1 MFESLVNFLSSA
13 ALSDSPPLQGT
24 AVGSKMAK
32 PSLASVPATPA
43 LSDVD
48 HRTPDADHHDHTHDM
63 AEDPMAVNFSGSL
76 LTPENSRSETSS
88 NNDHAFSDEKTMLRR
103 SSRLVTR
110 APLHSTETLNV
121 TDNDSTVDTVVAEAD
136 VKEQVVNGISA
147 EAPSRSSMLRHS
159 IAVMET
165 SWTQATLVQDHA
177 DEEEPVLQ
185 CDTPASKELQ
195 ESTGPS
201 LRSRTLR
208 DQPEATPMKSDA
220 EPPVEHSTE
229 KEEDSGKSLRRSSRL
244 SLLGKAAKVLD
255 KATSVLGKRS
265 RSMMEKGKEWSR
277 RANLRPR
284 NVVHLEGEKDSSA
297 LPEPL
302 AVKKRRVSESDLP
315 TKVVEELPLAN
326 EESPASASLRFKPKR
341 WLSHGLYIGQDRYM
355 DPRLN
360 EAKNKLKSAT
370 RNASVELQRAILP
383 LPMFAGERLLNN
395 GRDFRL
401 PFDIFSPLPPGQPKP
416 DEWRKTNKSKCQ
428 RMSVDSLRDS

>member
-1 MFESLVNFLSSA
+1 
-13 ALSDSPPLQGT
+13 
-24 AVGSKMAK
+24 
-32 PSLASVPATPA
+32 
-43 LSDVD
+43 
-48 HRTPDADHHDHTHDM
+48 
-63 AEDPMAVNFSGSL
+63 
-76 LTPENSRSETSS
+76 
-88 NNDHAFSDEKTMLRR
+88 
-103 SSRLVTR
+103 
-110 APLHSTETLNV
+110 
-121 TDNDSTVDTVVAEAD
+121 VDTVVAEAD